1 VGREVEVNRRERTS
15 PRASLG
21 REISGTTRSL
31 STAVCAFV
39 CWTRESLLHGSM
51 QRSKQKQASVINI
64 SFYGHNTLR
73 PAFTRV
79 TSIESTIRPIAACRA
94 RTLFYFYSTHATRLY
109 ESRPER
115 LCNCLGAIKKQFF
128 ESPLCWR
135 RAQIEDIRVYT
146 TSPVGYYR
154 VRQQLGME
162 SADRICATLF
172 ALLIVLVIVREFY
185 RQVHIERRRSG
196 PTAEHIASRTENV
209 APVKPHNTRL
219 WLWPVQEMCAL
230 IVITCLSVLCLTT

>member
-1 VGREVEVNRRERTS
+1 MGQHAHCPPQS
-15 PRASLG
+15 ALLYAG
-21 REISGTTRSL
+21 Q
-31 STAVCAFV
+31 
-39 CWTRESLLHGSM
+39 ESHCCTG
-51 QRSKQKQASVINI
+51 QCNAQNKKASVINI

-94 RTLFYFYSTHATRLY
+94 RTLFYFYSTQATRLY

-115 LCNCLGAIKKQFF
+115 LYNCLGAIKTQFF
-128 ESPLCWR
+128 ESSLCWR

-146 TSPVGYYR
+146 TSPVGYR

-185 RQVHIERRRSG
+185 RQVHIEQRRSG
-196 PTAEHIASRTENV
+196 PTAEHIASSFQNRKRRSREATQYSLV
-209 APVKPHNTRL
+209 AVARARDECLDCDH
-219 WLWPVQEMCAL
+219 VFICAVSQSPL
-230 IVITCLSVLCLTT
+230 EQCHHLA

>member
-1 VGREVEVNRRERTS
+1 V
-15 PRASLG
+15 
-21 REISGTTRSL
+21 
-31 STAVCAFV
+31 
-39 CWTRESLLHGSM
+39 
-51 QRSKQKQASVINI
+51 SV
-64 SFYGHNTLR
+64 
-73 PAFTRV
+73 
-79 TSIESTIRPIAACRA
+79 
-94 RTLFYFYSTHATRLY
+94 RTLFYSTQATRLY

-154 VRQQLGME
+154 VRQRLWME

-196 PTAEHIASRTENV
+196 TNSGTHCFQNRKRRSREATQYSLV
-209 APVKPHNTRL
+209 AVARARD
-219 WLWPVQEMCAL
+219 V
-230 IVITCLSVLCLTT
+230 CLDCDHVFVCCVSPLEQCHHLA